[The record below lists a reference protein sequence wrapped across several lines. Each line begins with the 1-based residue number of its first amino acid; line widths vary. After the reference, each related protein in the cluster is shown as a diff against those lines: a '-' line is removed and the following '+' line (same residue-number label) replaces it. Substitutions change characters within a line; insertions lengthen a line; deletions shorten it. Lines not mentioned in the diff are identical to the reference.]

1 MSGCRLAL
9 AVALVWGVGWG
20 GAARADSL
28 SEQMTKG
35 KVEADL
41 GHADAAAAV
50 FAAVAKNPA
59 ASASLQ
65 AEALVRLGAARQAK
79 GDAKGSVAAFER
91 VMKEHAGDEAA
102 IRLLIQ
108 AAGGALPG
116 KERWTQAWRQV
127 QLGIDLT
134 DREHPTPW
142 IRWPE
147 APWNWRRLLVVDDK
161 AKVVPF
167 TIGTMRYTG
176 LPIKLDYEDADLQSV
191 FRFFADLSGLNVV
204 VNPGI
209 HGAVS
214 FKGIEVNWDDA
225 LDRIL
230 SACGYWYDLN
240 ENVVHI
246 APVDQLLAEPPR
258 TFTGKP
264 IDLDFHERDLRDSL
278 GWIAGHGNVK
288 VGFGPGVAGQLTL
301 KLNGVHWDQAFDV
314 VARVNAL
321 RWKRTGDTIFVGRPE
336 EVAAR

>member
-50 FAAVAKNPA
+50 FAAVAKDPA

-102 IRLLIQ
+102 TRLLIL
-108 AAGGALPG
+108 AVGGAVPG
-116 KERWTQAWRQV
+116 PKRWTPAWKQV
-127 QLGIDLT
+127 QLGIDVT
-134 DREHPTPW
+134 DREHPAPW

-147 APWNWRRLLVVDDK
+147 APWNWRRLLLADDK

-167 TIGTMRYTG
+167 TIGTMRYSG
-176 LPIKLDYEDADLQSV
+176 LPVTLDFKDGDLQDI
-191 FRFFADLSGLNVV
+191 FRLFADISGLNVV
-204 VNPGI
+204 VNPGVQG
-209 HGAVS
+209 GAS
-214 FKGIEVNWDDA
+214 FKVVGVPWDDA

-230 SACGYWYDLN
+230 SANGLWYQLN
-240 ENVVHI
+240 ENVLHI
-246 APVDQLLAEPPR
+246 APVDQLLAEPPK
-258 TFTGKP
+258 TFTGRV
-264 IDLDFHERDLRDSL
+264 IDLDFSEREIRDSL
-278 GWIAGHGNVK
+278 RSIAGHGNVK
-288 VGFGPGVAGQLTL
+288 VTFGSSVAGHLTL
-301 KLNGVHWDQAFDV
+301 KLNRVHWDQAFDI

-321 RWKRTGDTIFVGRPE
+321 RWKQTGDTIFVGRPE
-336 EVAAR
+336 EIAAR

>member
-1 MSGCRLAL
+1 MTMCKGQV
-9 AVALVWGVGWG
+9 AVILVLGIGFV

-28 SEQMTKG
+28 SELMTKG

-41 GHADAAAAV
+41 GHADSAAAA
-50 FAAVAKNPA
+50 FAAVARDPA
-59 ASASLQ
+59 APASLR
-65 AEALVRLGAARQAK
+65 AEALVRLGAARREA
-79 GDAKGSVAAFER
+79 GDAKGSVAAFES

-116 KERWTQAWRQV
+116 KERWTQAWRHV
-127 QLGIDLT
+127 QLGIDVT
-134 DREHPTPW
+134 EREHPTPW

-147 APWNWRRLLVVDDK
+147 APWNWRRLLVADVK

-214 FKGIEVNWDDA
+214 FKGIDVNWDDA

-246 APVDQLLAEPPR
+246 APVDQLLAEPPK
-258 TFTGKP
+258 TFTGRV
-264 IDLDFHERDLRDSL
+264 IDLDFSEREIRDSL
-278 GWIAGHGNVK
+278 RSIAGHGNVK
-288 VGFGPGVAGQLTL
+288 VTFGSSVAGRLTL
-301 KLNGVHWDQAFDV
+301 KLNRVHWDQAFDI

-321 RWKRTGDTIFVGRPE
+321 RWKRTGNTIFVGGLE
-336 EVAAR
+336 EVVTR